1 MIQLILHMLGDYV
14 LQSNWMAANKRTSS
28 WAAGAH
34 AVTYSLPFLLLSP
47 SWLAFSVILGT
58 HFLIDRFGLAR
69 YVVWA
74 KNVHLCPDGLLWA
87 FDIAKTPDFQKIA
100 EGTDTDEDWFERKCP
115 YPWED
120 CKATGYPSET
130 PIWLATV
137 LTIAADNTLH
147 LLINWSALKWL

>member
-1 MIQLILHMLGDYV
+1 MLGDYV

-34 AVTYSLPFLLLSP
+34 AATYSLPFLLLSP

-74 KNVHLCPDGLLWA
+74 KNLCLSPYWGVFEEIVEHDAERGDEWSERL
-87 FDIAKTPDFQKIA
+87 IA
-100 EGTDTDEDWFERKCP
+100 ECRRLK
-115 YPWED
+115 WEN
-120 CKATGYPSET
+120 CSATGYPSET